1 MTGLGVILAQS
12 GVMPG
17 SGQTPSSQFS
27 NPVGFIES
35 AAEAVP
41 MFDGGVSTPISIVLL
56 LTVLSLAPAILILCT
71 CFTRFVVVLGL
82 LRQALGTQGLPPSQV
97 IVGLSLFLTFVA
109 MAPTLEAMWSEG
121 VQPYMDAPQ
130 DQRDTAAAWE
140 GIKQPLR
147 SFMFAQIDHA
157 DNWSSVEMMLEFRGV
172 DMSEQHELTYAD
184 VDMVSLIPAFVLS
197 ELKIAFLIAFRI
209 YLPFLVV
216 DMVVSSLLI
225 SMGMMMLPPV
235 FISLPFKLLLFV
247 IADGWTLVAG
257 SLMGSV
263 AMVSGGG

>member
-1 MTGLGVILAQS
+1 MSVLAQS
-12 GVMPG
+12 TGVL
-17 SGQTPSSQFS
+17 PSSDLS
-27 NPVGFIES
+27 NPVGFLEN
-35 AAEAVP
+35 AAGSMPLFEN
-41 MFDGGVSTPISIVLL
+41 GVSSPISIVLL
-56 LTVLSLAPAILILCT
+56 LTVLALAPAILILCT
-71 CFTRFVVVLGL
+71 CFTRFVVVLGI

-97 IVGLSLFLTFVA
+97 VIGLSLFLTFVA
-109 MAPTLEAMWSEG
+109 MAPTIEAMWTDG
-121 VQPYMDAPQ
+121 IKPFVDAPESE
-130 DQRDTAAAWE
+130 RDSAAAWD
-140 GIKQPLR
+140 GIRRPLR
-147 SFMFAQIDHA
+147 EFMFAQIDRA

-172 DMSEQHELTYAD
+172 DLSTSHELTYAD

-216 DMVVSSLLI
+216 DMIVSSLLI

-257 SLMGSV
+257 SLMESV
-263 AMVSGGG
+263 ARVGGG